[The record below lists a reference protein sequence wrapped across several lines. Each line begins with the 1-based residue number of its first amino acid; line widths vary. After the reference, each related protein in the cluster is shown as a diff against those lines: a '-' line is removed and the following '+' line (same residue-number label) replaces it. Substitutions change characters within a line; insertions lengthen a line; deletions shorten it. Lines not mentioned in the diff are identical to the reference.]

1 MVFFLIQTCQFWQ
14 SSRTRL
20 LRSIVWEHKK
30 MIAGS
35 LAQSN
40 TRGVMHRAKL
50 PVKLRENIM
59 LLAWA
64 LALTLVLSLIL
75 FGCMFV
81 AAYVADEISLTQ

>member
-1 MVFFLIQTCQFWQ
+1 
-14 SSRTRL
+14 
-20 LRSIVWEHKK
+20 

-40 TRGVMHRAKL
+40 TRGVMHRVKL
-50 PVKLRENIM
+50 PVKLRENLV

-64 LALTLVLSLIL
+64 LVLTLVLSLIL

-81 AAYVADEISLTQ
+81 AAYVADELSLTAVSYPTGNTQLTGDVCCGYRGPIA